1 MERIKLGDSD
11 AADDLNKWNDLGE
24 EGLEILEG
32 EEVVP
37 AAEDVLPKPKKKRKI
52 NYLYNHYGVAPLK
65 KNAKVVLNM
74 KDQNEK
80 MLTVDV
86 FPDNK
91 SEAPEHTEN
100 QRVLEHFAQLEAQK
114 AEKEREK
121 EKKRSKNRP
130 Q

>member
-24 EGLEILEG
+24 EGLEILAG
-32 EEVVP
+32 NEVIP
-37 AAEDVLPKPKKKRKI
+37 DPKDVLPKPKKKRKI

-91 SEAPEHTEN
+91 SEAPDHHEN
-100 QRVLEHFAQLEAQK
+100 KRVLDHFAELEMMK
-114 AEKEREK
+114 AEKERAA
-121 EKKRSKNRP
+121 KKSKIRP